1 MLDRGQG
8 LKFGPGFSAS
18 LAGFLMGMN
27 ILQCSSIEKLKT
39 ADCTS
44 PWVQNLLLAELFI

>member
-1 MLDRGQG
+1 
-8 LKFGPGFSAS
+8 
-18 LAGFLMGMN
+18 MGMN

-44 PWVQNLLLAELFI
+44 PWVQNLLLGIAAEATEIAETRTISEINA